1 MEDNNIY
8 DDEDFKEP
16 DYNDETEEETKGLK
30 SLKAPQ
36 LIGMGVGVFFIVAI
50 MVSVLLSGKNDKK
63 AEIDEIQT
71 VEKDLN
77 VDNLKKSNEEQPVD
91 QLPALTPEEQALMNQ
106 NMANDVSP
114 YQYLDNNLS
123 EMQNTSEAENI
134 DNSYASINTDVPS
147 IYERDSI
154 NDSSYKGN
162 GESSEAK
169 GRKSNIGFKKEQ
181 MPNQVIPN
189 TQTTSQNPQQGNG
202 TELSDKDKKQL
213 FINQSKV
220 DSFIL
225 SNQLMA
231 SVSNY
236 EVKAG
241 NIIPIILMTRINSD
255 LPNNITAL
263 VREDVYD
270 SITGKYL
277 LIPKG
282 SRVFGTYDSN
292 IAYGQ
297 DRLLMVW
304 QRIQMPNGFSINLD
318 SMQGVD
324 MIGQSGVKGKVN
336 NHTLKLL
343 RSVVLSSL
351 FNFASNGIKVT
362 YNKGSSGENAKNQY
376 VIAGNVADDT
386 AGSIQ
391 SIGDRIVERDLNQQ
405 PTVIIKEG
413 TKMNILVNK
422 DMLLYPYSKL
432 KK

>member
-1 MEDNNIY
+1 
-8 DDEDFKEP
+8 
-16 DYNDETEEETKGLK
+16 
-30 SLKAPQ
+30 
-36 LIGMGVGVFFIVAI
+36 
-50 MVSVLLSGKNDKK
+50 
-63 AEIDEIQT
+63 
-71 VEKDLN
+71 
-77 VDNLKKSNEEQPVD
+77 
-91 QLPALTPEEQALMNQ
+91 
-106 NMANDVSP
+106 
-114 YQYLDNNLS
+114 
-123 EMQNTSEAENI
+123 
-134 DNSYASINTDVPS
+134 
-147 IYERDSI
+147 
-154 NDSSYKGN
+154 
-162 GESSEAK
+162 
-169 GRKSNIGFKKEQ
+169 
-181 MPNQVIPN
+181 
-189 TQTTSQNPQQGNG
+189 
-202 TELSDKDKKQL
+202 
-213 FINQSKV
+213 
-220 DSFIL
+220 
-225 SNQLMA
+225 MA